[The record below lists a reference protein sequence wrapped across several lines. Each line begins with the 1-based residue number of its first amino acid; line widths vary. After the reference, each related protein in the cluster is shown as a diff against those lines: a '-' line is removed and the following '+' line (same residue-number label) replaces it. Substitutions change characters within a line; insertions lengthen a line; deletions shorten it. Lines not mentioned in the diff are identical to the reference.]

1 MYNHYT
7 PQSDGSYHRST
18 RPDPARRP
26 TAPQMNIPGASQQQ
40 SSQPHQQTS
49 PMQNTHSSASQS
61 CQNASAPMTSCSN
74 SGIFSFLRGLLPRE
88 IDTADLMVIFLVLL
102 MNRDDCNDGFSPL
115 LTLALYF
122 FL

>member
-26 TAPQMNIPGASQQQ
+26 TAPQMNIPVSQSVSQQSASAQ
-40 SSQPHQQTS
+40 NAHHVSSQPQQS
-49 PMQNTHSSASQS
+49 PCAPAAS
-61 CQNASAPMTSCSN
+61 CATP
-74 SGIFSFLRGLLPRE
+74 GILPFLRGLLPRD

-102 MNRDDCNDGFSPL
+102 MNREECNDGFSPL

-122 FL
+122 LL

>member
-26 TAPQMNIPGASQQQ
+26 TAPQMNIPVSASVQQQ
-40 SSQPHQQTS
+40 SQQSASNQSARTVSSQP
-49 PMQNTHSSASQS
+49 
-61 CQNASAPMTSCSN
+61 CQNQSAPMMSCGS

-102 MNRDDCNDGFSPL
+102 MNREECNDGFSPL

-122 FL
+122 LL

>member
-18 RPDPARRP
+18 RPDPVRRP
-26 TAPQMNIPGASQQQ
+26 TSPQINIPGSPTSQNA
-40 SSQPHQQTS
+40 PQTS
-49 PMQNTHSSASQS
+49 TNQPSHVVSSQS
-61 CQNASAPMTSCSN
+61 CINQPLPVRASGN
-74 SGIFSFLRGLLPRE
+74 SDIFSFIRKLLPHG

-102 MNRDDCNDGFSPL
+102 MNQEDCSDGFSPL

-122 FL
+122 LL

>member
-1 MYNHYT
+1 MYNYYT

-26 TAPQMNIPGASQQQ
+26 ASPQMNIPVTPPVQQQ
-40 SSQPHQQTS
+40 SQQSAPNSSAYTA
-49 PMQNTHSSASQS
+49 PAQAHQNTVGPAAS
-61 CQNASAPMTSCSN
+61 CEN
-74 SGIFSFLRGLLPRE
+74 SGGIFSFLRGLLPRK

-102 MNRDDCNDGFSPL
+102 MNREECSDGFSPL

-122 FL
+122 LL

>member
-18 RPDPARRP
+18 RPEPARRP
-26 TAPQMNIPGASQQQ
+26 TAPQMNIPVSPAPQQSQQSASNQ
-40 SSQPHQQTS
+40 SARPH
-49 PMQNTHSSASQS
+49 PSQS
-61 CQNASAPMTSCSN
+61 CQNQSAPIASCSD
-74 SGIFSFLRGLLPRE
+74 SGVFSFLRGLLPRQ

-102 MNRDDCNDGFSPL
+102 MNKEECNDGFSPL

-122 FL
+122 LL